1 MKTWTDKLGLGAA
14 VTTNMTVNGSSV
26 MAYVMTSAHQNK
38 SGTYHSV
45 IYLYDKAGNCV
56 TRTLDVQIPE
66 DLEKA
71 ENRKLQLHVH
81 RQIPIIIEFR
91 SSIVHFLV

>member
-1 MKTWTDKLGLGAA
+1 M
-14 VTTNMTVNGSSV
+14 S
-26 MAYVMTSAHQNK
+26 YVMTSAHQNK

-66 DLEKA
+66 EFGESEWKA
-71 ENRKLQLHVH
+71 KNYSFMYTDKCR
-81 RQIPIIIEFR
+81 
-91 SSIVHFLV
+91 